1 MKYRHRIKYIE
12 KDGELWPADFTA
24 DFPYAGYYL
33 ETDHTEDGQ
42 NFWHWHKAVAI
53 FYVEKGTLEIDTPVG
68 KSVFPAGSGGF
79 INSDVIHKYQMG
91 QDTECTVRLHLFDV
105 SFLSGQYGSKIE
117 QKYIAPLLTAPH
129 VEIIKLYPE
138 NREHIDFLENL
149 SRSFLLSANDFAY
162 ELRLRAAL
170 SELWCGFL
178 QFLQNLKLTE
188 NRERITSL
196 LRCKIKKMLRY
207 IWLNY
212 SEKITIFEI
221 AEASGVSTRECFR
234 IFHDCLHTTPMNY
247 LKEYRIQKAC
257 RMLADGNLPLAEIS
271 AFCGIGR
278 KCYFNK
284 IFQEVKGCTPAEYR
298 KKWQQY
304 RNI

>member
-12 KDGELWPADFTA
+12 KDGELWPADFSA
-24 DFPYAGYYL
+24 DFPYVGYFL
-33 ETDHTEDGQ
+33 EIHNAEDGQ
-42 NFWHWHKAVAI
+42 NFWHWHKAVTI
-53 FYVEKGTLEIDTPVG
+53 FYVEKGTLEINTPVG
-68 KSVFPAGSGGF
+68 KSIFPAGSGGF

-91 QDTECTVRLHLFDV
+91 QDTECIVRLHLFDA

-117 QKYIAPLLTAPH
+117 QKFIVPLLTAPH
-129 VEIIKLYPE
+129 VEIIKRYPE

-149 SRSFLLSANDFAY
+149 SCSFLLSENDFAY
-162 ELRLRAAL
+162 EIRLRAAL
-170 SELWCGFL
+170 SELWCDFL
-178 QFLQNLKLTE
+178 KNLKLAK
-188 NRERITSL
+188 NRESTTSL

-257 RMLADGNLPLAEIS
+257 RMLAESNLPLAEIS

-278 KCYFNK
+278 NCYFSK
-284 IFQEVKGCTPAEYR
+284 IFQEVMGCTPVEYR
-298 KKWQQY
+298 KKWQHY